1 MKMLP
6 MAIIALPLLVL
17 SACAGDTGDTG
28 EQAASSP
35 GPGAAAAD
43 QAAARTDA
51 SRRAEAGAPPSG
63 AARIRAY
70 SGFDIAGL
78 YLGMSP
84 EEATAAIQAYDPS
97 IAIKQDAINF
107 TYNALG
113 KRHRTDSFVHYMGG
127 TVPGG
132 SVSLEVRLSYPPE
145 PLKVVAISRGHRQ
158 QVEPLSQAMYVESLI
173 EKYGPPARDSGSVTN
188 GQRVERTLE
197 WPFGSGTVQC
207 LPDGAEV
214 QSTPPILDRIQRR
227 LPNPTP
233 ESVESCISMLRY
245 VLRGDPVTQASGGMF
260 DVPAAAKAEFANQAW
275 IQSLIDEK
283 SKTGTERP
291 RL

>member
-1 MKMLP
+1 MMKLRLLTL
-6 MAIIALPLLVL
+6 AALPLLML
-17 SACAGDTGDTG
+17 AACAGDIG
-28 EQAASSP
+28 EQASSSAA
-35 GPGAAAAD
+35 GGAPAVD
-43 QAAARTDA
+43 QAASRPAA
-51 SRRAEAGAPPSG
+51 SGRAAAGAPASST
-63 AARIRAY
+63 ARAPAY
-70 SGFDIAGL
+70 GGFDIAGL

-84 EEATAAIQAYDPS
+84 EEATAAIKAYDPS

-113 KRHRTDSFVHYMGG
+113 KRHRTESFVHYMGG

-132 SVSLEVRLSYPPE
+132 SVSLEVRFSYPPE

-173 EKYGPPARDSGSVTN
+173 EKYGPPARDSGSVTA

-197 WPFGSGTVQC
+197 WPFGNGTVQC

-233 ESVESCISMLRY
+233 QSVDSCISMLRY

-260 DVPAAAKAEFANQAW
+260 DVPAAAKAEFANQTW